1 MVIFFGGFTAA
12 GAYISE
18 LAVSNYQTK
27 KNNRNVKWNRIRK
40 YHRMAILLKENTLFS
55 LSTVRALTY
64 H

>member
-27 KNNRNVKWNRIRK
+27 KKQQKCEMEQNQEISQNGYI
-40 YHRMAILLKENTLFS
+40 T
-55 LSTVRALTY
+55 
-64 H
+64 